1 MKTTRS
7 ITVGSMV
14 AMLAVAGVTASA
26 QWRSDDASVPRI
38 VLTDLQEL
46 MAQGDVLIIDVRDV
60 REFQVGH
67 IPGAVS
73 IPLGSET
80 NRIAQLRKVTKQIVT
95 YCT

>member
-38 VLTDLQEL
+38 VLTDLQKL